1 MEHELFQ
8 SKLKPLVDR
17 ALISDAIESSSS
29 GEHPH
34 RAAAIELILERSI
47 RDRRER
53 VLAEEASRFVELV
66 CETCNTVRP
75 KTDLYENT
83 RCRPCPS
90 AADKMKCSR
99 CGTFRTEV
107 IDNCTN
113 CRGTFK

>member
-17 ALISDAIESSSS
+17 ALISDAIESSCS

-47 RDRRER
+47 QDRRER
-53 VLAEEASRFVELV
+53 VLAEQASHIVELV
-66 CETCNTVRP
+66 CETCNLARS
-75 KTDLYENT
+75 KTDLYHRT
-83 RCRPCPS
+83 RCHSCPGN
-90 AADKMKCSR
+90 ADKMKCAR

-107 IDNCTN
+107 IDNCTK